1 MHAQLQAI
9 TDKIIEKSQKSR
21 GIYLQ
26 RLAQESQFSRLTHLS
41 CGNLAHGVAGCG
53 KADQQEMLTPGTK
66 NYGIISAY
74 NDVLSAHEPYQ
85 YFPAQLK
92 ETFKA
97 LGVTS
102 QFAGGVP
109 AMCDGVTQGQV
120 GMEMSLFSRDL
131 IAQAVAIGLSH
142 KIFDGALMLGICDKI
157 VPGLIIGGLHF
168 GHLPM
173 IMVPGGPMHSG
184 LPNKEK
190 VRVRQSYAAGEVG
203 KDALMEA
210 ELASYHSPGTCTF
223 YGTANTNQMVVEAM
237 GIQLPGSSFVPP
249 YTKLRD
255 GYTQEA
261 ARRLHGLASLDG
273 SGFGQLLDERAIV
286 NGLVALMSSG
296 GSTNHTI
303 HMIAIA
309 RAAGIVI
316 DWSDFDAISSI
327 TPLLARI
334 YPNGPEDINAFAQ
347 AGNTG
352 FLFSQLLDAGLMHD
366 IPTVMGCSFA
376 EAYTQEAVL
385 QQPTSTSSDKDL
397 VQNSKTESIQL
408 NWQSV
413 VAQSKNP
420 EVLTTV
426 AKPFDQTGGLRLLT
440 GNIGRG
446 IVKNSAV
453 AQNLHVVQGPAF
465 VFNSPDAVEAAYREN
480 RFTQDCVIVLRYQ
493 GPKACGI
500 PELHGLMPIFGN
512 LLDSGLKIALV
523 TDGRMSGASGKVPI
537 VLHVCPEALDGGAI
551 AQVQDGDE
559 ILVDMKSGQVEVVN
573 DQGKPLA
580 QRITVVPDIGLHFHG
595 TGRGLFALYRQTVS
609 AAEEGAT
616 TFPLPGSEQI

>member
-1 MHAQLQAI
+1 MHVQLQAI

-21 GIYLQ
+21 RIYLQ
-26 RLAQESQFSRLTHLS
+26 RLAQENQFSRLTYLS
-41 CGNLAHGVAGCG
+41 CGNLAHGVAGCN
-53 KADQQEMLTPGTK
+53 KTDQQKMLTPDTK

-85 YFPAQLK
+85 HFPALLK
-92 ETFKA
+92 ETFTK
-97 LGVTS
+97 LGATS
-102 QFAGGVP
+102 QFAAGVP

-142 KIFDGALMLGICDKI
+142 KTFDGALMLGICDKI

-173 IMVPGGPMHSG
+173 VMVPGGPMHSG

-190 VRVRQSYAAGEVG
+190 VRVRQAYAAGEVG

-249 YTKLRD
+249 YTNLRD

-261 ARRLHGLASLDG
+261 AKRLHELAVTG
-273 SGFGQLLDERAIV
+273 GMGFGQLLDERAIV
-286 NGLVALMSSG
+286 NGLVALMASG

-327 TPLLARI
+327 TPLLAKI

-366 IPTVMGCSFA
+366 IPTVMGCAFSK
-376 EAYTQEAVL
+376 AYTQEAVL
-385 QQPTSTSSDKDL
+385 LDHQSEELTWQP
-397 VQNSKTESIQL
+397 
-408 NWQSV
+408 V
-413 VAQSKNP
+413 VTASKNP

-426 AKPFDQTGGLRLLT
+426 SQPFDQTGGLRLLT

-453 AQNLHVVQGPAF
+453 AQHLHVIQGPAY
-465 VFNSPDAVEAAYREN
+465 VFNSPEAIEAAYKAK
-480 RFTQDCVIVLRYQ
+480 RFTQDCVIILRYQ

-537 VLHVCPEALDGGAI
+537 VLHVCPEALDGGPI

-559 ILVDMKSGQVEVVN
+559 VLVNMESGQVAVVN

-580 QRITVVPDIGLHFHG
+580 QRIPVVPDIGVNFKG
-595 TGRGLFALYRQTVS
+595 TGRGLFAMYRQTVS

-616 TFPLPGSEQI
+616 TFPLPGFEQL